1 MIALCAARGYAT
13 AALSTNLEKRIMTT
27 TNVTSEVIGSVWKV
41 EMKVGDRV
49 ESGDVI
55 MILESMKMEI
65 PVEAPTAGTIGS
77 ILVSPED
84 AIEEDQLL
92 CTIES

>member
-1 MIALCAARGYAT
+1 
-13 AALSTNLEKRIMTT
+13 MTT

-41 EMKVGDRV
+41 EMNVGDTV
-49 ESGDVI
+49 QTGDVI

-65 PVEAPTAGTIGS
+65 PVEAPTDGKIAD
-77 ILVSPED
+77 ILVKPED
-84 AIEEDQLL
+84 SVDEDQIL

>member
-1 MIALCAARGYAT
+1 
-13 AALSTNLEKRIMTT
+13 MTT

-65 PVEAPTAGTIGS
+65 PLVAPVSGVVREVRVQPGSSVRAGQRVVVLEEA
-77 ILVSPED
+77 
-84 AIEEDQLL
+84 
-92 CTIES
+92 

>member
-1 MIALCAARGYAT
+1 MI
-13 AALSTNLEKRIMTT
+13 T

-41 EMKVGDRV
+41 EMNVGDTV
-49 ESGDVI
+49 QAGDVI

-65 PVEAPTAGTIGS
+65 PVEAPTGGKIAN
-77 ILVSPED
+77 ILVKPED
-84 AIEEDQLL
+84 SVDEDQTL